1 MGKTEFN
8 RDAEYF
14 SLIGQGVC
22 LFGNKEYAL
31 ALTEFWKAFRLRPA
45 APVALYNL
53 ARTMEEL
60 NDPRAEDFYAAA
72 ATQGNA
78 DALYQLALF
87 CLRCGRTD
95 EAISHVKG
103 FLKQHRGCEDE
114 YTEWARGV
122 IHKLCPSPVLVW
134 RDGKRLYAD

>member
-1 MGKTEFN
+1 MNAGLQ
-8 RDAEYF
+8 RDTDYL
-14 SLIGQGVC
+14 SLIEEGVSR
-22 LFGNKEYAL
+22 FGDKEYVL
-31 ALTEFWKAFRLRPA
+31 ALTCFWQAFRLRPA
-45 APVALYNL
+45 APVVLYNI

-60 NDPRAEDFYAAA
+60 TDTRCEDFYVAA

-87 CLRCGRTD
+87 CLRSGRTD
-95 EAISHVKG
+95 EAVGHIKG

-114 YTEWARGV
+114 YTEWARGM

-134 RDGKRLYAD
+134 SAGRRLHAD